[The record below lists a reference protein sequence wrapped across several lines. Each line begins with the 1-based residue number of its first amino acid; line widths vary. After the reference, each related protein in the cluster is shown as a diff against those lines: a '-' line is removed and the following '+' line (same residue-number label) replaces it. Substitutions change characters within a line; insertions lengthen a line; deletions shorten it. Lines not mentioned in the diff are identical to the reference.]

1 MPLFG
6 LLFCYLAGF
15 DVTFG
20 TETICDGQAAGDD
33 SQEVSVFTRIQI
45 QAESSPVARTS

>member
-20 TETICDGQAAGDD
+20 TETICDVWLLSG
-33 SQEVSVFTRIQI
+33 VRIP
-45 QAESSPVARTS
+45 SRR

>member
-1 MPLFG
+1 MMPLFG

-20 TETICDGQAAGDD
+20 TETICDGQANQRTTA
-33 SQEVSVFTRIQI
+33 
-45 QAESSPVARTS
+45 PVYGCYPG

>member
-1 MPLFG
+1 MPLFS

-20 TETICDGQAAGDD
+20 TETICDGQANQRTTA
-33 SQEVSVFTRIQI
+33 SVYGCY
-45 QAESSPVARTS
+45 PG

>member
-15 DVTFG
+15 DVTF
-20 TETICDGQAAGDD
+20 EAEIIRNGQVDQRTTA
-33 SQEVSVFTRIQI
+33 SVYGCY
-45 QAESSPVARTS
+45 PG